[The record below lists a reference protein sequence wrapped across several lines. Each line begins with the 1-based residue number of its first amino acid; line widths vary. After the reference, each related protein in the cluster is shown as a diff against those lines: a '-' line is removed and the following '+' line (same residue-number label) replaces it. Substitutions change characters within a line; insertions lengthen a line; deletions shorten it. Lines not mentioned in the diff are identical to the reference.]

1 MTAKAKK
8 ARAKKGNSRLTR
20 ELLET
25 ARDMRAGGVLTKS
38 AHDKITMRHAGIAS
52 AVPVTLTGKEI
63 KSLREKANLS
73 QAVLATYLNVTA
85 GYISQLERE
94 TARPKG
100 AALVLL
106 DVIRRKG
113 LEAIL

>member
-1 MTAKAKK
+1 MKKNAKK
-8 ARAKKGNSRLTR
+8 APAKKGNRRLTK

-25 ARDMRAGGVLTKS
+25 ARDMRASGLLTKT
-38 AHDKITMRHAGIAS
+38 AHEKITMRHAVIS
-52 AVPVTLTGKEI
+52 PAVTATLTGKDI
-63 KSLREKANLS
+63 RALREKANLS

-94 TARPKG
+94 AARPKG

-113 LEAIL
+113 IEAIL